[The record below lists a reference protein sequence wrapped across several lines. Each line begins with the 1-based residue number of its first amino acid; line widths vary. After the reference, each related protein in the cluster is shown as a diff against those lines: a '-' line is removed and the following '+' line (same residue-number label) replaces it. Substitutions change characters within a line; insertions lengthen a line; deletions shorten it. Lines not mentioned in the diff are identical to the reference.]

1 MRVKV
6 SIIVVVA
13 LIAAALWFW
22 GKKSGGRMRIVEK
35 FKPWYPEK

>member
-1 MRVKV
+1 MRVKL
-6 SIIVVVA
+6 SIIA
-13 LIAAALWFW
+13 LVLLGAAALWFW